1 MTLRGCAWASGLGW
15 CLAVWLFRAARTFL
29 EGEVSGN
36 RGTRLSWGWRRSG
49 DPARQAKQHRAAPGA
64 LFVARR
70 EVGAG
75 GRRGLGMFGGRQR
88 ESPTRERRGSSG
100 QVLTCYHK
108 GPPLRGCMCELWD
121 GENMSSLRTRFLN
134 VSQI

>member
-49 DPARQAKQHRAAPGA
+49 DPARQAKQHRAAPGGPVRGA
-64 LFVARR
+64 ERGGSRGQAGTWDVWGSPEGEPYPREEGIVWTSPYMLPQRSSSAR
-70 EVGAG
+70 VY
-75 GRRGLGMFGGRQR
+75 
-88 ESPTRERRGSSG
+88 
-100 QVLTCYHK
+100 V
-108 GPPLRGCMCELWD
+108 
-121 GENMSSLRTRFLN
+121 
-134 VSQI
+134 